1 MGYIWSSN
9 INSMER
15 FIIGAGYMRNKR
27 ISTDFFSFLLYF
39 IDIIIVN
46 LSIYVSFII
55 KFGFNPPEFNFK
67 PFLDMIPFISISYLI
82 FMYVFGLNDIL
93 QNTAYEMVYSI
104 SLTVISLL
112 ITTSFI
118 SFFLR
123 NFSYPRSVLLISTI
137 VQLVFLSCWRII
149 AWKINRIKHGI
160 KSCLIVGDSYIEDLS
175 KKILS
180 RHKDIY
186 NIKFICSSKSSNLFY
201 FVDNV
206 DIIFICSDVNALTK
220 NKIIERTISLNKKIY
235 IIPDMYDIAL
245 LNSKLSRVDDIP
257 LLKVPRIGLTIEERF
272 FKRILDIVA
281 SILGIIIFSPIMII
295 MAIAIKV
302 TDKGNI
308 FYKQERLTIGNK
320 VFNVLKFR
328 TMVMNA
334 ENLTGP
340 VLAGEEDPRIT
351 KVGKFMRAT
360 RIDEIPQFFNILLGD
375 MSIVGPR
382 PERPYFVEKYNKV
395 IEEYKFRTLVKAGLT
410 GLAQVLGK
418 YNTEA
423 RDKLRYDLL
432 YIKNYSILLDFKIIL
447 QTIKIMFIKES
458 SEGVKRDV
466 PLDDILK
473 KYNKKITID
482 RD

>member
-1 MGYIWSSN
+1 
-9 INSMER
+9 MER
-15 FIIGAGYMRNKR
+15 FTIGVGNMRNKR
-27 ISTDFFSFLLYF
+27 GSTDFFSFLLYF

-93 QNTAYEMVYSI
+93 KNTAFEMIYSI

-137 VQLVFLSCWRII
+137 IQLAFLSFWRIV
-149 AWKINRIKHGI
+149 AWKISRLKHGV
-160 KSCLIVGDSYIEDLS
+160 KNCLIVGDLSIEDLL
-175 KKILS
+175 KKILCKY
-180 RHKDIY
+180 KDIY
-186 NIKFICSSKSSNLFY
+186 NIKFVCSSNSYNLFY

-206 DIIFICSDVNALTK
+206 DIIFICSDVNAATK
-220 NKIIERTISLNKKIY
+220 NKIIERTISLNKSIY

-245 LNSKLSRVDDIP
+245 LNSRLTRVDDIP
-257 LLKVPRIGLTIEERF
+257 LLKVPRIGMTIEERF
-272 FKRILDIVA
+272 FKRVLDIVV
-281 SILGIIIFSPIMII
+281 SIIGIIVFSPIMII
-295 MAIAIKV
+295 MSITIKV
-302 TDKGNI
+302 TDKGNVL
-308 FYKQERLTIGNK
+308 YKQERLTIDNK
-320 VFNVLKFR
+320 IFNVLKFR

-334 ENLTGP
+334 EKLTGP

-375 MSIVGPR
+375 MSVVGPR
-382 PERPYFVEKYNKV
+382 PERPYFVEKYNKE
-395 IEEYKFRTLVKAGLT
+395 IEEYKYRTLVKAGLT

-432 YIKNYSILLDFKIIL
+432 YIKNYSMLLDLKVIL

-458 SEGVKRDV
+458 SEGIKRDES
-466 PLDDILK
+466 LNNILQ
-473 KYNKKITID
+473 KYNKEITID

>member
-1 MGYIWSSN
+1 
-9 INSMER
+9 
-15 FIIGAGYMRNKR
+15 MRNKR
-27 ISTDFFSFLLYF
+27 GSTDFFSFLLYF

-93 QNTAYEMVYSI
+93 KNTAFEMIYSI

-137 VQLVFLSCWRII
+137 IQLAFLSFWRIV
-149 AWKINRIKHGI
+149 AWKISRLKHGV
-160 KSCLIVGDSYIEDLS
+160 KNCLIVGDLSIEDLS
-175 KKILS
+175 KKILCKY
-180 RHKDIY
+180 KDIY
-186 NIKFICSSKSSNLFY
+186 NIKFICSSNSYNLFY
-201 FVDNV
+201 FLDNV
-206 DIIFICSDVNALTK
+206 DIIFICSDVNAVTK
-220 NKIIERTISLNKKIY
+220 NKIIERTISLNKSIY

-245 LNSKLSRVDDIP
+245 LNSKLTRVDDIP
-257 LLKVPRIGLTIEERF
+257 LLKVPRIGMTIEERF
-272 FKRILDIVA
+272 FKRVLDIVV
-281 SILGIIIFSPIMII
+281 SIIGIIVFFPIMII
-295 MAIAIKV
+295 ISITIKV
-302 TDKGNI
+302 TDKGNVL
-308 FYKQERLTIGNK
+308 YKQERLTIDNK
-320 VFNVLKFR
+320 IFNVLKFR

-334 ENLTGP
+334 EKLTGP

-375 MSIVGPR
+375 MSVVGPR
-382 PERPYFVEKYNKV
+382 PERPYFVEKYNKE
-395 IEEYKFRTLVKAGLT
+395 IEEYKYRTLVKAGLT

-423 RDKLRYDLL
+423 RDKLRYDIL
-432 YIKNYSILLDFKIIL
+432 YIKNYSMLLDLKIIL

-458 SEGVKRDV
+458 SKGIKRDES
-466 PLDDILK
+466 LNNILQ
-473 KYNKKITID
+473 KYNKEITIH

>member
-1 MGYIWSSN
+1 
-9 INSMER
+9 
-15 FIIGAGYMRNKR
+15 MRNKR
-27 ISTDFFSFLLYF
+27 GSTDFFSFLLYF

-93 QNTAYEMVYSI
+93 KNTAFEMIYSI

-137 VQLVFLSCWRII
+137 IQLAFLSFWRIV
-149 AWKINRIKHGI
+149 AWKISRLKHGV
-160 KSCLIVGDSYIEDLS
+160 KNCLIVGDLSIEDLS
-175 KKILS
+175 KKILCKY
-180 RHKDIY
+180 KDIY
-186 NIKFICSSKSSNLFY
+186 NIKFICSSNSYNLFY
-201 FVDNV
+201 FLDNV
-206 DIIFICSDVNALTK
+206 DIIFICSDVNAVTK
-220 NKIIERTISLNKKIY
+220 NKIIERTISLNKSIY

-245 LNSKLSRVDDIP
+245 LNSKLTRVDDIP
-257 LLKVPRIGLTIEERF
+257 LLKVPRIGMTIEEGF
-272 FKRILDIVA
+272 FKRVLDIVV
-281 SILGIIIFSPIMII
+281 SIIGIIVFSPIMII
-295 MAIAIKV
+295 MSITIKV
-302 TDKGNI
+302 TDKGNVL
-308 FYKQERLTIGNK
+308 YKQERLTIDNK
-320 VFNVLKFR
+320 IFNVLKFR

-334 ENLTGP
+334 EKLTGP

-375 MSIVGPR
+375 MSVVGPR
-382 PERPYFVEKYNKV
+382 PERPYFVEKYNKE
-395 IEEYKFRTLVKAGLT
+395 IEEYKYRTLVKAGLT

-423 RDKLRYDLL
+423 RDKLRYDIL
-432 YIKNYSILLDFKIIL
+432 YIKNYSMLLDLKIIL

-458 SEGVKRDV
+458 SKGIKRDES
-466 PLDDILK
+466 LNNILQ
-473 KYNKKITID
+473 KYNKEITIH

>member
-1 MGYIWSSN
+1 
-9 INSMER
+9 
-15 FIIGAGYMRNKR
+15 MRNKR
-27 ISTDFFSFLLYF
+27 GSTDFFSFLLYF

-93 QNTAYEMVYSI
+93 KNTAFEMIYSI

-137 VQLVFLSCWRII
+137 IQLAFLSFWRIV
-149 AWKINRIKHGI
+149 AWKISRLKHGV
-160 KSCLIVGDSYIEDLS
+160 KNCLIVGDLSIEDLL
-175 KKILS
+175 KKILCKY
-180 RHKDIY
+180 KDIY
-186 NIKFICSSKSSNLFY
+186 NIKFVCSSNSYNLFY

-206 DIIFICSDVNALTK
+206 DIIFICSDVNAATK
-220 NKIIERTISLNKKIY
+220 NKIIERTISLNKSIY

-245 LNSKLSRVDDIP
+245 LNSRLTRVDDIP
-257 LLKVPRIGLTIEERF
+257 LLKVPRIGMTIEERF
-272 FKRILDIVA
+272 FKRVLDIVV
-281 SILGIIIFSPIMII
+281 SIIGIIVFSPIMII
-295 MAIAIKV
+295 MSITIKV
-302 TDKGNI
+302 TDKGNVL
-308 FYKQERLTIGNK
+308 YKQERLTIDNK
-320 VFNVLKFR
+320 IFNVLKFR

-334 ENLTGP
+334 EKLTGP

-375 MSIVGPR
+375 MSVVGPR
-382 PERPYFVEKYNKV
+382 PERPYFVEKYNKE
-395 IEEYKFRTLVKAGLT
+395 IEEYKYRTLVKAGLT

-432 YIKNYSILLDFKIIL
+432 YIKNYSMLLDLKVIL

-458 SEGVKRDV
+458 SEGIKRDES
-466 PLDDILK
+466 LNNILQ
-473 KYNKKITID
+473 KYNKEITID

>member
-1 MGYIWSSN
+1 
-9 INSMER
+9 
-15 FIIGAGYMRNKR
+15 MRNKR
-27 ISTDFFSFLLYF
+27 GSTDFFSFLLYF

-93 QNTAYEMVYSI
+93 KNTAFEMIYSI

-137 VQLVFLSCWRII
+137 IQLAFLSFWRIV
-149 AWKINRIKHGI
+149 AWKISRLKHGV
-160 KSCLIVGDSYIEDLS
+160 KNCLIVGDLSIEDLS
-175 KKILS
+175 KKILCKY
-180 RHKDIY
+180 KDIY
-186 NIKFICSSKSSNLFY
+186 NIKFICSSNSYNLFY
-201 FVDNV
+201 FLDNV
-206 DIIFICSDVNALTK
+206 DIIFICSDVNAVTK
-220 NKIIERTISLNKKIY
+220 NKIIERTISLNKSIY

-245 LNSKLSRVDDIP
+245 LNSKLTRVDDIP
-257 LLKVPRIGLTIEERF
+257 LLKVPRIGMTIEERF
-272 FKRILDIVA
+272 FKRVLDIVV
-281 SILGIIIFSPIMII
+281 SIIGIIVFSPIMII
-295 MAIAIKV
+295 MSITIKV
-302 TDKGNI
+302 TDKGNVL
-308 FYKQERLTIGNK
+308 YKQERLTIDNK
-320 VFNVLKFR
+320 IFNVLKFR

-334 ENLTGP
+334 EKLTGP

-375 MSIVGPR
+375 MSVVGPR
-382 PERPYFVEKYNKV
+382 PERPYFVEKYNKE
-395 IEEYKFRTLVKAGLT
+395 IEEYKYRTLVKAGLT

-423 RDKLRYDLL
+423 RDKLRYDIL
-432 YIKNYSILLDFKIIL
+432 YIKNYSMLLDLKIIL

-458 SEGVKRDV
+458 SKGIKRDES
-466 PLDDILK
+466 LNNILQ
-473 KYNKKITID
+473 KYNKEITIH